1 MGDRGESGI
10 GVPSRLTQIARAGS
24 PPPPSAPGLHVAGQV
39 GRPQGREVILGGVL
53 SAAVHQETESTAVIR
68 TERIKCNKLLTGYKV
83 TTSN

>member
-53 SAAVHQETESTAVIR
+53 YLPQSIR
-68 TERIKCNKLLTGYKV
+68 RQKV
-83 TTSN
+83 LQLFEQKELNVTNC